1 MDRRPIESIMT
12 TAMESI
18 RDMVDVNTVIGEPIA
33 ADDGSTVIPISK
45 VCFGFVAGGGDYNN
59 AQPKSAQQPN
69 AQQSNAQQPSAQG
82 ELPFAGG
89 ASAGVTVQ
97 PMGFLVVNGSQVR
110 LLPVQHYAPLDR
122 VIELAPQVMA
132 EIKNWIAS
140 RSKSESSALA
150 TAENADA

>member
-33 ADDGSTVIPISK
+33 AGDGSTVIPISK

-59 AQPKSAQQPN
+59 APPKPAQQPG
-69 AQQSNAQQPSAQG
+69 AQG

-97 PMGFLVVNGSQVR
+97 PMGFLVVSEGQVR
-110 LLPVQHYAPLDR
+110 LLPVQPYAPLDR
-122 VIELAPQVMA
+122 MIELAPQVMT

-140 RSKSESSALA
+140 RSKPESNAL
-150 TAENADA
+150 TEAENADA